1 MKGGQKMKNVRLIN
15 LRKKRDLTQEE
26 LANIV
31 NTSQSNIA
39 RIEAGERDPRK
50 NLKIKIAKLF
60 DVSVEWLFYEQID
73 DLKSLSRSQTTA

>member
-1 MKGGQKMKNVRLIN
+1 MKNVRLIN
-15 LRKKRDLTQEE
+15 LRKKHDLTQEE

-50 NLKIKIAKLF
+50 KLKMRIARLF
-60 DVSVEWLFYEQID
+60 DVSVDWLFYEEVD
-73 DLKSLSRSQTTA
+73 DQWSLKKSHV

>member
-1 MKGGQKMKNVRLIN
+1 MKNVRLIN
-15 LRKKRDLTQEE
+15 LRKKHDLTQEE

-50 NLKIKIAKLF
+50 KLKMRIARLF
-60 DVSVEWLFYEQID
+60 DVSVDWLFYEEVD
-73 DLKSLSRSQTTA
+73 DLWSLEKSHV

>member
-1 MKGGQKMKNVRLIN
+1 MKNVRLIN
-15 LRKKRDLTQEE
+15 LRKKHDLTQEE